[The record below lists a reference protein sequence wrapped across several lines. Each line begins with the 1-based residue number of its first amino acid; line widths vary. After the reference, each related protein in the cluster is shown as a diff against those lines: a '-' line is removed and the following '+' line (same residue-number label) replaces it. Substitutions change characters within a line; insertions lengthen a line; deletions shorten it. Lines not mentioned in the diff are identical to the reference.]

1 MGEKMAKIK
10 IIITDT
16 IEQVGMTGKSNMR
29 KKLQEFLD
37 NEDGIKILE
46 SGVSEMESING
57 MKAQYDYI
65 IIEND
70 IVVKDYL

>member
-1 MGEKMAKIK
+1 MAKIK

-16 IEQVGMTGKSNMR
+16 PEQIGMTGKSSMR

-57 MKAQYDYI
+57 IKSEYDYL

-70 IVVKDYL
+70 LVAKD

>member
-1 MGEKMAKIK
+1 MAKIK

-16 IEQVGMTGKSNMR
+16 PEQIGMTGKTNMR

-37 NEDGIKILE
+37 KEDKIKILE

-57 MKAQYDYI
+57 IKSEYDYL

-70 IVVKDYL
+70 LVAGN